1 MLSLLVDYTLATRR
15 LRGDTIPNQDEAEK
29 IEKMANQPKAEA
41 NEQARQAW
49 RSWVIPA
56 VGSAAFF
63 SSMLINGFKNYRT
76 YGFPAHTFTRS
87 DWILLALPVVVVAVA
102 LSDIV
107 VSNGDAE

>member
-1 MLSLLVDYTLATRR
+1 MADYTLATRR
-15 LRGDTIPNQDEAEK
+15 LRGDVIPNQDEADK
-29 IEKMANQPKAEA
+29 IEKMASQPAKQA

-56 VGSAAFF
+56 VGSMAFF

>member
-1 MLSLLVDYTLATRR
+1 LPDSA
-15 LRGDTIPNQDEAEK
+15 DEAEK
-29 IEKMANQPKAEA
+29 IEKAATAPAVAA

-56 VGSAAFF
+56 VGSMAFF

-87 DWILLALPVVVVAVA
+87 DWVLLALPVVVVVVA
-102 LSDIV
+102 MSDIFMN
-107 VSNGDAE
+107 NGDSDD

>member
-1 MLSLLVDYTLATRR
+1 MPDSA
-15 LRGDTIPNQDEAEK
+15 DEADK
-29 IEKMANQPKAEA
+29 IEKAAIAPKVAA

-49 RSWVIPA
+49 RGWVIPA
-56 VGSAAFF
+56 VGSMAFF
-63 SSMLINGFKNYRT
+63 SSMLINGFKNYQN

-107 VSNGDAE
+107 LNNGDAE